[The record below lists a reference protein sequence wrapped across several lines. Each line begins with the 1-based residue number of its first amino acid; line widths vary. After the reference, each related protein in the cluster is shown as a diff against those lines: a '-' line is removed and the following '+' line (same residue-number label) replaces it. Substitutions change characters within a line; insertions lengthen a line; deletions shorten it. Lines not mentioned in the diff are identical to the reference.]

1 MQFTG
6 TWVTSIS
13 FYKSLVYIRPTAVVF
28 VMLKNRLATQLSCL
42 DYTFTYTVQLTEVQ
56 AIKGVPVPV
65 FDHWNHDMQYK
76 TCAC

>member
-13 FYKSLVYIRPTAVVF
+13 FYKSLVYIRPTAIVF
-28 VMLKNRLATQLSCL
+28 VMLRNRLTTQISCL

-65 FDHWNHDMQYK
+65 FDHWNHGMQYT